1 MYKEKVEVKNTFAV
15 MIQIDDQLI
24 SLEVIEE
31 AFVCDLNACKGACC
45 VEGDAGAPLTDEEV
59 SILEKEY
66 PNFQS
71 YIREEG
77 KASVVEQGTSVK
89 DTDGEWFTP
98 LRDGKECAYT
108 VFDEKGTAMCGIELA
123 WKDGKTSF
131 RKPISCHLYPIR
143 TKQYKDFEAINYERW
158 NICSAACSLGK
169 ELKVPVFKFT
179 KDALIRKYGEQW
191 YAALEE
197 ASEEF
202 YKMD

>member
-1 MYKEKVEVKNTFAV
+1 

-45 VEGDAGAPLTDEEV
+45 VEGDAGAPLTDDEV
-59 SILEKEY
+59 AILEKEY
-66 PNFQS
+66 PNFS
-71 YIREEG
+71 SFLREEG
-77 KASVVEQGTSVK
+77 KEAVVQQGTSVR
-89 DTDGEWFTP
+89 DSDGEWVTP
-98 LRDGKECAYT
+98 LRDGKECAFT
-108 VFDEKGTAMCGIELA
+108 VFDAKGTAMCGIELA
-123 WKDGKTSF
+123 WKEGKTTF

-158 NICSAACSLGK
+158 QICSPACSLGAS
-169 ELKVPVFKFT
+169 LKVPVFKFT

-191 YAALEE
+191 YAALED
-197 ASEEF
+197 AAEEF

>member
-1 MYKEKVEVKNTFAV
+1 

-45 VEGDAGAPLTDEEV
+45 VEGDAGAPLTDDEV
-59 SILEKEY
+59 AILEKEY
-66 PNFQS
+66 PNFS
-71 YIREEG
+71 SFLREEG
-77 KASVVEQGTSVK
+77 KEAVVQQGTSVR
-89 DTDGEWFTP
+89 DSDGEWVTP
-98 LRDGKECAYT
+98 LRDGKECAFT
-108 VFDEKGTAMCGIELA
+108 VFDAKGTAMCGIELA
-123 WKDGKTSF
+123 WKEGKTSF

-158 NICSAACSLGK
+158 QICSPACSLGAS
-169 ELKVPVFKFT
+169 LKVPVFKFT

-191 YAALEE
+191 YAALED
-197 ASEEF
+197 AAEEF

>member
-1 MYKEKVEVKNTFAV
+1 

-45 VEGDAGAPLTDEEV
+45 VEGDAGAPLTDDEV
-59 SILEKEY
+59 AILEKEY
-66 PNFQS
+66 PNFS
-71 YIREEG
+71 SFLREEG
-77 KASVVEQGTSVK
+77 KEAVVQQGTSVR
-89 DTDGEWFTP
+89 DSDGEWVTP
-98 LRDGKECAYT
+98 LRDGKECAFT
-108 VFDEKGTAMCGIELA
+108 VFDAKGTAMCGIELA
-123 WKDGKTSF
+123 WKEGKTSF

-158 NICSAACSLGK
+158 QICSPACSLGAS
-169 ELKVPVFKFT
+169 LKVPVFKFT

-191 YAALEE
+191 YAALED
-197 ASEEF
+197 AAEEI